1 MEFETRYLRGQRLEV
16 RDLPNGQRQLGG
28 YALRFAEDSENL
40 GGFVESIDPNVEISG
55 ADVRHLVNHDAN
67 LVLGRTT
74 AGTTRLTR
82 DAEGQRVETD
92 MPDTS
97 YARDLAV
104 SVERRDIDQM
114 SFGFRVVP
122 RSNGE
127 PGDSW
132 DFSTTPA
139 RRTLH
144 AIELHDV
151 STVTY
156 PAYPTTTAEV
166 RSLLGENGIEVP
178 EAPEPEAAEV
188 DERAGKALSAAN
200 AEHVT
205 AASDALAT
213 AAEHIT
219 HLADAAGLGEPEADV
234 AEGVSEANAADLTDA
249 ELRVYAARADFN
261 IDETT
266 TG

>member
-1 MEFETRYLRGQRLEV
+1 MEFETRYLRGQHLEV
-16 RDLPNGQRQLGG
+16 RELPNGQRQLGG
-28 YALRFAEDSENL
+28 YALRFGEDSENL
-40 GGFVESIDPNVEISG
+40 GGFIESIDPGVELSG
-55 ADVRHLVNHDAN
+55 DDVRHLVNHDAN

-74 AGTTRLTR
+74 AGTSRLMR
-82 DAEGQRVETD
+82 DGEGMRVETD

-114 SFGFRVVP
+114 SFGFRVVT
-122 RSNGE
+122 RANGE

-132 DFSTTPA
+132 DFTTTPA

-166 RSLLGENGIEVP
+166 RSLVAEHVAP
-178 EAPEPEAAEV
+178 EAPEPETA
-188 DERAGKALSAAN
+188 ERAGKALSAAN
-200 AEHVT
+200 ADHVA
-205 AASDALAT
+205 AASDHLAS

-219 HLADAAGLGEPEADV
+219 ALADAAGLAEPDS
-234 AEGVSEANAADLTDA
+234 AEGGQNDSEANAADLLDA
-249 ELRVYAARADFN
+249 ELRVYAARADFD
-261 IDETT
+261 ID
-266 TG
+266 GNN